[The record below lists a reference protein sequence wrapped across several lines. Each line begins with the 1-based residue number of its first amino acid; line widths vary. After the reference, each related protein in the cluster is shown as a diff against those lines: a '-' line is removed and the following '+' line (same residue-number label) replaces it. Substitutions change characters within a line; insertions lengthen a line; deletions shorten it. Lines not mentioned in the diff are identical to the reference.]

1 MVVSGM
7 EQKSKEGRVGDREY
21 KRRVQTLDTQPDVG
35 KIGLTKG
42 NDEGRDME
50 TVIDGI
56 SRRNE

>member
-21 KRRVQTLDTQPDVG
+21 KRRVQTLGTQPDVG
-35 KIGLTKG
+35 KIGVTEG

-50 TVIDGI
+50 MGIDRI
-56 SRRNE
+56 SRRKE